1 MLFLVKNFRGD
12 LDMPIFTEGI
22 KQKAEVLATG
32 LGWDE
37 GFDVVEGTDGLAGET
52 RRDQS
57 ANEDEKRGGGGGEVV
72 AVHFEDELPSDVVL
86 ADLGDDVDEEV
97 EGVGGEGW
105 VGEGLGVVEEGEG
118 NFGIVLEAEERVVE
132 EVGGESDAV
141 ELERG
146 LHGVEGVVVVEE
158 DLRYQFG
165 VVLGCW
171 VGE

>member
-1 MLFLVKNFRGD
+1 MLFLLKTSVATLTCPYLQRVSSK
-12 LDMPIFTEGI
+12 
-22 KQKAEVLATG
+22 KQKSWLPG
-32 LGWDE
+32 LVGTKVSMSSKARMAWRVRPDE
-37 GFDVVEGTDGLAGET
+37 INRRMRT
-52 RRDQS
+52 RNV
-57 ANEDEKRGGGGGEVV
+57 AAVGGEVV